1 MQPDHVYCRGVQL
14 SASAAQKWDS
24 SLEVATM
31 SKAVKKYLDAD
42 EYNGAKNEGTAKA
55 PGFVTMLKSAL
66 QTEYE
71 TVEKMVKKDRDQ
83 SKADRAGEHNAAD
96 ARFTGEKK
104 RVDDLVAALL
114 AVMQA
119 AMTVISSIPP
129 CPLLFCPP
137 PIFLKCSETP
147 VTPYSLLP
155 VLQLTSH
162 YDAYSYKYLMQ
173 RVYVYNFVHSPCF

>member
-1 MQPDHVYCRGVQL
+1 
-14 SASAAQKWDS
+14 
-24 SLEVATM
+24 M
-31 SKAVKKYLDAD
+31 SKAEAMTTVGTMAKKYLGAD
-42 EYNGAKNEGTAKA
+42 EYNGAKNEDTAKA
-55 PGFVTMLKSAL
+55 LGFVAMLTSAL

-71 TVEKMVKKDRDQ
+71 TVEKMVKKDRDQSKKDCDQ

-137 PIFLKCSETP
+137 PHLSE
-147 VTPYSLLP
+147 
-155 VLQLTSH
+155 
-162 YDAYSYKYLMQ
+162 M
-173 RVYVYNFVHSPCF
+173 R